1 MEEHQ
6 GGDIG
11 PEQRMYKASA
21 ESGLADHKL
30 LWHEATAGFHLLE
43 DEVCDQPPVL
53 LLALT
58 HQPQRAVVHLN
69 DHLHEIKASISDPGS
84 KVFCYFHLY
93 FIEERTGYDKN
104 ENDHLND
111 GGQDENDHLDEGHLS
126 PVLANDGLQGADGET
141 AKDFRNLKFKFNLKR
156 GYLCK
161 SSKKE
166 IMFMYSCIRG
176 FKLT

>member
-11 PEQRMYKASA
+11 PEQRMYNASA

-43 DEVCDQPPVL
+43 DEVGDQPPVL

-58 HQPQRAVVHLN
+58 HQAQRAVVHLN

-84 KVFCYFHLY
+84 KVFRYFHSY
-93 FIEERTGYDKN
+93 FI
-104 ENDHLND
+104 
-111 GGQDENDHLDEGHLS
+111 
-126 PVLANDGLQGADGET
+126 
-141 AKDFRNLKFKFNLKR
+141 
-156 GYLCK
+156 
-161 SSKKE
+161 
-166 IMFMYSCIRG
+166 
-176 FKLT
+176 